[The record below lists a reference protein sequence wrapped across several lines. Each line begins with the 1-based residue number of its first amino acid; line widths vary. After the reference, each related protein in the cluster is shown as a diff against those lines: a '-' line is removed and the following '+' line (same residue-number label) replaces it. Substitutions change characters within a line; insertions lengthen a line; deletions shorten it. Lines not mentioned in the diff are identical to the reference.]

1 MIKYLFTKI
10 SFIIKYILLLLLFF
24 IIIESISRSFIW
36 AVTKDFKTFSY
47 GFNKDIKIDI
57 FYLRKL
63 DIKLTDLY
71 LVNQSTLKNKSKYKK
86 KSMDENFKIWA
97 FGGSTT
103 AGNNCGTNSS
113 SWPTELSKLNNNIKI
128 YNFGDGG
135 IDSGKSLQKFRH
147 AILSESIPREV
158 WWAHKFNEINVIYQ
172 GLRANKHEIQYVF
185 SDQRQ
190 KKLNFLLLK
199 IGTTFKNNF
208 LSYKILENF
217 ILSVSR
223 KIIKY
228 FGKER
233 INKNLN
239 DKDFEYASINYKI
252 NTMKAIKL
260 SKENGIEKFI
270 LLSLPSMTEY
280 EKKMKNFFIYYY
292 QRVEELIK
300 DDYVDFIDLSKHS
313 IIKIDNEN
321 LFCDEIHK
329 TLQGNII
336 VAGLLNKY
344 LKIK

>member
-1 MIKYLFTKI
+1 MF
-10 SFIIKYILLLLLFF
+10 
-24 IIIESISRSFIW
+24 
-36 AVTKDFKTFSY
+36 
-47 GFNKDIKIDI
+47 
-57 FYLRKL
+57 
-63 DIKLTDLY
+63 
-71 LVNQSTLKNKSKYKK
+71 QP
-86 KSMDENFKIWA
+86 
-97 FGGSTT
+97 TT
-103 AGNNCGTNSS
+103 AGKTCGRNSS
-113 SWPTELSKLNNNIKI
+113 SWPAELAKLNNNIEI
-128 YNFGDGG
+128 DNFGKNGV
-135 IDSGKSLQKFRH
+135 DSLYSLYNLRQS
-147 AILSESIPREV
+147 ILIKKVPKIV
-158 WWAHKFNEINVIYQ
+158 IWAHKFNEINVIYQ
-172 GLRANKHEIQYVF
+172 GVRANKHEIEHVF

-190 KKLNFLLLK
+190 KKLNLLLLK
-199 IGTTFKNNF
+199 IDTTFKNNF

-223 KIIKY
+223 KIIRY
-228 FGKER
+228 LGKEH